1 MATKKTARTKQ
12 TSVEEKD
19 AAQWLDEKVEL
30 ADNVQVISE
39 EQAKPAKSAK
49 KTTTKKRVAKKTS
62 EAAAAETVSAA
73 ESDAEPAPKPKRGR
87 KAKAAADDGA
97 APAKK
102 AKGGRKSKAREEVED
117 EDVLVD
123 IEPDD
128 SGDTDEL
135 AAIENMDK
143 LADQIEALESGSVP
157 ATTADDEE
165 SATNGGTKGYSALVR
180 LGRQRGWVTLSEIND
195 HLPDNAVRTEEA
207 LTEITEQLQR
217 LGIQTYETPPSED
230 DIIMNNAVSDD
241 DDISEEDAAA
251 MLTPEESA
259 GLSKDPLRAY
269 LRGVG
274 SHKLLTRAGEI
285 EVAKSIELF
294 TARLLSAIIR
304 HPMAV
309 EELIKMAE
317 VLKSDDA
324 AIDQVIDGF
333 TDSQALAE
341 IDEND
346 EGASDG
352 VTTDIGAAAMTTEQL
367 QEMKQRAIQLFDDC
381 EIYLSQIRECFRDPK
396 RQDVYKASREAITRE
411 LAPARFA
418 VKAVMQLTEHINAHM
433 DGVNDIIR
441 RLRALMVDRCRVP
454 QDRFLAEV
462 NNRILDAAWIDE
474 LIAEG
479 KPYSKNLEMH
489 RALLAQMQNELREA
503 EDKALLTIA
512 DQRDLARQVKLAQT
526 NLANAKAK
534 MIEANLRLVISIAKG
549 YVNRGLAM
557 TDLIQEGN
565 LGLMKAV
572 DKFEYRRGY
581 KFSTYATWWV
591 RQSVTRAVADY
602 GNTIRI
608 PVHMTESYN
617 KIRRVRQKVLQE
629 RGVNPTD
636 QELSE
641 LSGVPLAKVQ
651 LLTQAMRG
659 VESID
664 APIGD
669 DEDASRLDFVKGD
682 DQDDPQKRFLR
693 TAMEEEIKKS
703 LSELQPRE
711 AQVLRLRYGIGTN
724 HDHTLEEVGQAMG
737 LTRERV
743 RQIESAAIRKLRSPE
758 FQERL
763 RDYLLVANQLG

>member
-1 MATKKTARTKQ
+1 MATKKTVRTKK
-12 TSVEEKD
+12 TAVEEKD
-19 AAQWLDEKVEL
+19 SAKWLEEKVEL
-30 ADNVQVISE
+30 ADNVQVIAE
-39 EQAKPAKSAK
+39 EETKPAK
-49 KTTTKKRVAKKTS
+49 KTTTRKRVAKKTA
-62 EAAAAETVSAA
+62 EAVAEVA
-73 ESDAEPAPKPKRGR
+73 EPAAEPAPKPKRTR
-87 KAKAAADDGA
+87 KSKASTADSV

-102 AKGGRKSKAREEVED
+102 AKASSDESAAPAKKTKTGRKTKAREELED
-117 EDVLVD
+117 EEAIVD
-123 IEPDD
+123 IDPEDGD
-128 SGDTDEL
+128 DTDEL
-135 AAIENMDK
+135 AAIENLEK
-143 LADQIEALESGSVP
+143 LADQIEAIESGSGSAP
-157 ATTADDEE
+157 AAEDEE
-165 SATNGGTKGYSALVR
+165 GSTNGGAKGYSALVR

-217 LGIQTYETPPSED
+217 LGIQTYEAPPSED

-317 VLKSDDA
+317 VLRSDDA

-381 EIYLSQIRECFRDPK
+381 EIYLGQIRECFRDPK

-454 QDRFLAEV
+454 QDRFLA
-462 NNRILDAAWIDE
+462 
-474 LIAEG
+474 
-479 KPYSKNLEMH
+479 
-489 RALLAQMQNELREA
+489 
-503 EDKALLTIA
+503 
-512 DQRDLARQVKLAQT
+512 
-526 NLANAKAK
+526 
-534 MIEANLRLVISIAKG
+534 
-549 YVNRGLAM
+549 
-557 TDLIQEGN
+557 
-565 LGLMKAV
+565 
-572 DKFEYRRGY
+572 
-581 KFSTYATWWV
+581 
-591 RQSVTRAVADY
+591 
-602 GNTIRI
+602 
-608 PVHMTESYN
+608 
-617 KIRRVRQKVLQE
+617 
-629 RGVNPTD
+629 
-636 QELSE
+636 
-641 LSGVPLAKVQ
+641 
-651 LLTQAMRG
+651 
-659 VESID
+659 
-664 APIGD
+664 
-669 DEDASRLDFVKGD
+669 
-682 DQDDPQKRFLR
+682 
-693 TAMEEEIKKS
+693 
-703 LSELQPRE
+703 
-711 AQVLRLRYGIGTN
+711 
-724 HDHTLEEVGQAMG
+724 
-737 LTRERV
+737 
-743 RQIESAAIRKLRSPE
+743 
-758 FQERL
+758 
-763 RDYLLVANQLG
+763 